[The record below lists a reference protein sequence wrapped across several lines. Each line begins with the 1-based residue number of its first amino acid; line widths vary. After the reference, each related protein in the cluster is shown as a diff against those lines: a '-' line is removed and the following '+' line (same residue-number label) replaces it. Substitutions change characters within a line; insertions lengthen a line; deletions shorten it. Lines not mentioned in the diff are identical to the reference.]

1 MKMVRNILS
10 DEKFRTK
17 SRLDTETQGNSEMAY
32 FFFEIQETGER
43 INLLAF
49 AEKTG

>member
-1 MKMVRNILS
+1 MKMVRYILS
-10 DEKFRTK
+10 HEKFRTK
-17 SRLDTETQGNSEMAY
+17 SRFDTETQGNSEMAY